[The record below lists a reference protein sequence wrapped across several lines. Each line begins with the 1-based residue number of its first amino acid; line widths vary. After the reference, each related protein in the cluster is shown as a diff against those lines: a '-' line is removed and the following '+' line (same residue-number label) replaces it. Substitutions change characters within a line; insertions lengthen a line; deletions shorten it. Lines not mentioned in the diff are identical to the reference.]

1 MSMVSKKNRG
11 KQPMGSPFFFS
22 AFISFLSFSSLP
34 APQDSESTSL
44 SAGESRAEGIGRPA
58 PPIGEAGPI
67 PQRPVGR
74 SRPSH
79 SGRPCRETGSAQSS
93 AAACESDPAP
103 GGPAS
108 ALRTAVGVR
117 PRPLVPHI
125 PPRQRLST
133 AHGNQPFPAG
143 AISCVA
149 PTERNGGG
157 RPTRDLR
164 NYPAPGL
171 TGTSRLANIEASTCS
186 PTHWLTMG
194 LNIST
199 N

>member
-1 MSMVSKKNRG
+1 MSTVSKKRSRQTADG
-11 KQPMGSPFFFS
+11 FPFFLFRVHL
-22 AFISFLSFSSLP
+22 FPLLSSLH

-79 SGRPCRETGSAQSS
+79 SGRPCRETGSTRSL

-125 PPRQRLST
+125 VPRQRLST

-143 AISCVA
+143 AMFCVA
-149 PTERNGGG
+149 PTDRNGGG
-157 RPTRDLR
+157 RPTRDLG

-194 LNIST
+194 LNIWT